1 MHDVIVSPMLG
12 GYLAVKPGQLS
23 GFRLPEA
30 RYKELRALALTQA
43 GESAPQW
50 FADLARTTWDIDI
63 DLDKPFKE
71 AVLVRAPSEYGYA
84 RASWEINLGC
94 NWECK
99 HCYLGDKAFSG
110 LPWEQKMQL
119 LRTMRDA
126 GVLYLQITGGEATID
141 KHFEDAY
148 RYAFALGMVLTIS
161 TNGSRLWMPS
171 LLDLFAMR
179 PPHRIVVSV
188 YGATEESW
196 DSLTQRKGAWRAFQR
211 GMAAAREAGLPL
223 RLNIVVT
230 KDSAHEVDA
239 MIAMAEAWGVEHY
252 IYPNMTPTIYGTA
265 EPLLA
270 QSPQHIKARKPYTGC
285 NAGITHFHS
294 DPHGLASI
302 CKVGRDEQINLITE
316 GAEGLRRLASV
327 SDRLMLRTG
336 GCSGCKI
343 SGTCR
348 VCRPMAKQYQEA
360 KAPLHLYCQH
370 GDTKEAHS
378 A

>member
-1 MHDVIVSPMLG
+1 MHSVIVSPMLG
-12 GYLAVKPGQLS
+12 GYIAVKPGRQS

-30 RYKELRALALTQA
+30 LYQQLRALASTDEL
-43 GESAPQW
+43 APTW
-50 FADLARTTWDIDI
+50 FADLADQTWGIGP
-63 DLDKPFKE
+63 LSQPLRE
-71 AVLVRAPSEYGYA
+71 TVLVREPSEYGYA

-110 LPWEQKMQL
+110 LCWEQKQQL
-119 LRTMRDA
+119 LQTMRDA

-141 KHFEDAY
+141 PMFEDAY
-148 RYAFALGMVLTIS
+148 RYAYSLGMVLTIS
-161 TNGSRLWMPS
+161 TNGSRLWVPS
-171 LLDLFAMR
+171 LLDMFHSH
-179 PPHRIVVSV
+179 PPHRVVVSV
-188 YGATEESW
+188 YGASEESW
-196 DSLTQRKGAWRAFQR
+196 DSLTRRRGAWKAFQR
-211 GMAAAREAGLPL
+211 GIAGAREAGLPL
-223 RLNIVVT
+223 RFNIVVT
-230 KDSAHEVDA
+230 RDSAHEVDA
-239 MIAMAEAWGVEHY
+239 MINMAKEWGVEHY
-252 IYPNMTPTIYGTA
+252 IYPNMTPTIYGTG
-265 EPLLA
+265 EPLFA
-270 QSPQHIKARKPYTGC
+270 QSSEHFKARKPFTGC

-316 GAEGLRRLASV
+316 GVAGLRRLAAI

-360 KAPLHLYCQH
+360 KAPLGLYCQH
-370 GDTKEAHS
+370 GDKKEAQNV
-378 A
+378 